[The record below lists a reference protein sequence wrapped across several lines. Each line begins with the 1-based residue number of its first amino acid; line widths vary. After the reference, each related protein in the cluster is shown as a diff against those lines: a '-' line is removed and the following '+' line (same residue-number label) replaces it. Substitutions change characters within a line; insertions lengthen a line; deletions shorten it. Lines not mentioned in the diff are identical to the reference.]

1 MTSAGY
7 RARVPDASH
16 VLDLPGL
23 DVGRLRQCLRDRGL
37 PSQVTAAELV
47 PGGRSNLT
55 YFLQVRDGADVRHWV
70 LRRPPLGHVL
80 QSAHDMGRE
89 HTVQSALAGTAVPV
103 PSMVALCEDVTVL
116 GSPFYLMDRV
126 PGRVVRSREDA
137 VAVGAPGLEQAGYA
151 LVDVLAALHALNP
164 GEVGLTDFGR
174 AHGYLGRQVRRW
186 VQQLERSR
194 SRDLTGMDEL
204 AAALAGTVPAESGA
218 PHRQGIVHGDYRL
231 DNAILHPERPQVL
244 AVLDWEMATLGDPL
258 ADVGL
263 LLTYAGGLGGRTNPI
278 AESMSP
284 ALGWP
289 RSPDLV
295 HRYADAAG
303 LDESDL
309 QALAWCTALG
319 HFKLAVILEGIHYR
333 YSQGQTVGSGFDTI
347 GVMVEPLVAGGLRAL
362 DPHP

>member
-1 MTSAGY
+1 V
-7 RARVPDASH
+7 VPASP
-16 VLDLPGL
+16 VPDLPGL
-23 DVGRLRQCLRDRGL
+23 DIDRLSRWLQGSEL
-37 PSQVTAAELV
+37 PSAITAAELV

-55 YFLQVRDGADVRHWV
+55 YFLQVHDGADVRHWV

-80 QSAHDMGRE
+80 ESAHDMARE
-89 HTVQSALAGTAVPV
+89 HTVQSALTGTAVPV
-103 PSMVALCEDVTVL
+103 PSMVALCQDVAVL
-116 GSPFYLMDRV
+116 GSPFYLMNRV

-137 VAVGAPGLEQAGYA
+137 VAVGALGLEQAGYA
-151 LVDVLAALHALNP
+151 LVDILAALHALDP
-164 GEVGLTDFGR
+164 ADMGLADFGR
-174 AHGYLGRQVRRW
+174 AKGYLARQVRRW

-194 SRDLTGMDEL
+194 SRDLDGMDAL
-204 AAALAGTVPAESGA
+204 AAGLTGTVPPESGA

-231 DNAILHPERPQVL
+231 DNAILHPEHPQVL

-289 RSPDLV
+289 STPDLV
-295 HRYADAAG
+295 HRYADAAA
-303 LDESDL
+303 LDEFDL
-309 QALAWCTALG
+309 RALAWCTALG

-333 YSQGQTVGSGFDTI
+333 FSQGQTVGSGFDQI
-347 GVMVEPLVAGGLRAL
+347 GTMVEPLVAGGLRAL
-362 DPHP
+362 DPRP